1 LLKEESIMHTQ
12 SITRMAAVAA
22 SISSSYD
29 RLLFCRTYARMHT
42 SDETR
47 EFMRLTAAL
56 LPGGAGAHATSSGRK
71 NQSSADRNAR

>member
-1 LLKEESIMHTQ
+1 MHTQ
-12 SITRMAAVAA
+12 SIARMAAVAA

-42 SDETR
+42 MDETK

-56 LPGGAGAHATSSGRK
+56 LPGGAGANVAPPGRK
-71 NQSSADRNAR
+71 NQRPAQSNAR